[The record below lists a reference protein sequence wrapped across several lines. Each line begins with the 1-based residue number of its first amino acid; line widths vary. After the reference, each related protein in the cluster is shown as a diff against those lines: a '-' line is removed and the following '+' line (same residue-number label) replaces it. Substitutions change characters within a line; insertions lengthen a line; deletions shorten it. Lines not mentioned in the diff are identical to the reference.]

1 MNILPQILDFS
12 KKNLIISNITLK
24 FQKELFSLFEKFIY
38 HPTNFIPSIIMSLQK
53 IMNDIIL
60 QFLSS
65 VFNAIDDYFKNSK
78 ERKKKFN
85 INKSN
90 VERTL
95 ITVFGE
101 LTFSRT
107 LYQNKFTGEYY
118 FYLDDILQLE
128 PYKNYDPVVQALMI
142 RDASLT
148 NPNHSSYHSSL
159 NSFNLEN
166 LYSNTSVPIPKSTL
180 YYYKKNVKILEI
192 DYEEIPTDNHNL
204 YVMVDEK
211 WIHEQDKTRPNEKK
225 WIMAKCFVTF
235 TGISRKGKR
244 SRLIGRHIFI
254 TSSSTPWKDFM
265 DEIPNIYNFENLNT
279 INLLSDAGSW
289 ILSGALELKL
299 YTNNKVTI
307 NTCEFHVKQKISR
320 STSDKELRMKIADI
334 IYKDEDKENFIIEM
348 DKLIESKTS
357 DSRKQKVTEYKN
369 YILKHWKGIIN
380 MKYSLCKSSME
391 SHIQHCIASIFSSVP
406 KAYSRNNIENYLKLQ
421 EMILNDINIFRY
433 HLDTYNSIDE
443 TKYTNEKDVDFSL
456 FEKST
461 SSNIPSLS
469 TANPLSFT
477 LNSIA
482 HPSF

>member
-1 MNILPQILDFS
+1 MNILPQILDICS
-12 KKNLIISNITLK
+12 KNLIISNITLK
-24 FQKELFSLFEKFIY
+24 FKNELFSLFEKFLY
-38 HPTNFIPSIIMSLQK
+38 HPSNFIPSIMMSLQK
-53 IMNDIIL
+53 TMNDVTL
-60 QFLSS
+60 QFLSYI
-65 VFNAIDDYFKNSK
+65 FKAIDDYFKNSK
-78 ERKKKFN
+78 ERKKNFY

-90 VERTL
+90 IDRTL
-95 ITVFGE
+95 ITIFGE

-128 PYKNYDPVVQALMI
+128 SYKNYDPVVQALMI
-142 RDASLT
+142 RDAALT

-159 NSFNLEN
+159 NSFHLED

-192 DYEEIPTDNHNL
+192 DYNEIPTDHHTL

-235 TGISRKGKR
+235 TGIYRKGKR
-244 SRLIGRHIFI
+244 SRLIGKHIFI
-254 TSSSTPWKDFM
+254 TSSSNPWKDFM
-265 DEIPNIYNFENLNT
+265 NEIPNIYNFENLNT

-289 ILSGALELKL
+289 ILSGSSELKL
-299 YTNNKVTI
+299 YTNNKITI

-320 STSDKELRMKIADI
+320 STSDKELRKKIADI
-334 IYKDEDKENFIIEM
+334 IYKDEDKKNFIKEM

-357 DSRKQKVTEYKN
+357 DSRKQKVNEYKN

-406 KAYSRNNIENYLKLQ
+406 KAYSKNNIENYLKLQ
-421 EMILNDINIFRY
+421 EMILNDVNIFHY
-433 HLDTYNSIDE
+433 YLDTYNSNDE
-443 TKYTNEKDVDFSL
+443 SRYTSEKDINFSL
-456 FEKST
+456 FDKPT
-461 SSNIPSLS
+461 SSIIPTPS
-469 TANPLSFT
+469 TTNPISFT
-477 LNSIA
+477 LHSIA
-482 HPSF
+482 YPSL

>member
-1 MNILPQILDFS
+1 MNILPQILDIS
-12 KKNLIISNITLK
+12 TKNLIISNIILK
-24 FQKELFSLFEKFIY
+24 FQKELFSLFEKFLH
-38 HPTNFIPSIIMSLQK
+38 HPTNFIPSIMMSLQK
-53 IMNDIIL
+53 IMNNVIL

-65 VFNAIDDYFKNSK
+65 VFKSIDDYFKNSK
-78 ERKKKFN
+78 DRKKKFF

-118 FYLDDILQLE
+118 FYLDDVIQLE

-142 RDASLT
+142 RDASFT
-148 NPNHSSYHSSL
+148 NPNHSTYHSFL
-159 NSFNLEN
+159 NSFHLEN
-166 LYSNTSVPIPKSTL
+166 LYSNSSIPIPKSTL
-180 YYYKKNVKILEI
+180 YYYKRNVKILQI
-192 DYEEIPTDNHNL
+192 DYKEIPTDHHSL

-244 SRLIGRHIFI
+244 NRLIGKHTFI
-254 TSSSTPWKDFM
+254 TSSSNPWKDFM
-265 DEIPNIYNFENLNT
+265 NEISNIYNFENLNT

-289 ILSGALELKL
+289 ILSGASELKL
-299 YTNNKVTI
+299 YTNNNVTI
-307 NTCEFHVKQKISR
+307 NTCEFHVKQKICR
-320 STSDKELRMKIADI
+320 STSDKDLRMKIADI

-391 SHIQHCIASIFSSVP
+391 SHIQHCIASVFSSVP
-406 KAYSRNNIENYLKLQ
+406 KAYSRNNVENYLKLQ
-421 EMILNDINIFRY
+421 EMILNDVNIFRY
-433 HLDTYNSIDE
+433 YLDTYNSIDE
-443 TKYTNEKDVDFSL
+443 TIYTNQKDIDFSL
-456 FEKST
+456 FDKPT
-461 SSNIPSLS
+461 SSIIPNLS
-469 TANPLSFT
+469 TANPVSFS
-477 LNSIA
+477 LHSIA
-482 HPSF
+482 NPSF